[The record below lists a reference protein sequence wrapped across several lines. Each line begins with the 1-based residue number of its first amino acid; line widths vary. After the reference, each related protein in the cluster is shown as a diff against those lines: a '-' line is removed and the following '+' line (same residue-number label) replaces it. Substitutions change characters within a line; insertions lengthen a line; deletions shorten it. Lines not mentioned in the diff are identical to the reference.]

1 MIIDL
6 IYSQIMQ
13 KIFPRP
19 WREGIEGRGYLLTIT
34 LSPTLSRSGRGG
46 FLFFIS

>member
-1 MIIDL
+1 
-6 IYSQIMQ
+6 MQ
-13 KIFPRP
+13 KIFPLP

-34 LSPTLSRSGRGG
+34 LSPPGRGD